1 MQAKIIRRFTTFA
14 DYPRYEYLLQTRGI
28 LNNMYMGLTVQEV
41 VDSIK
46 TRNYNRKKAGVPEI
60 IVDFP
65 H

>member
-1 MQAKIIRRFTTFA
+1 MQAKVIRRFTTFA

-28 LNNMYMGLTVQEV
+28 LNNMYMGLTVQEAA
-41 VDSIK
+41 DSLR
-46 TRNYNRKKAGVPEI
+46 TLNTNRKNAGVPEI